1 MLEFIYIRFGFYVVL
16 CLGGCFMDLLIVL
29 YDFVKYDKYLFDIF
43 LMINIID
50 IG

>member
-1 MLEFIYIRFGFYVVL
+1 
-16 CLGGCFMDLLIVL
+16 MDLLIVL

-50 IG
+50 IGQMLIVDKVY